1 MKTIFITGA
10 SSGIGKSIAFHLHQK
25 NYKVYGT
32 SRNPKYYP
40 NLPFSL
46 LKMDVR
52 NHESIQKCIDFVLEK
67 EGKIDILINN
77 AGIGITGAL
86 EEIPQNEIENQFQ
99 TNLFGPIAVIKAI
112 LPSMR
117 EQKNGLVINI
127 TSIAGYMGLPF
138 RSLYSASK
146 GALQLLTEGLRME
159 LKPFDIEVINVAP
172 GDFDTDIASRRFH
185 APAHKNSPYFTMYN
199 KMLEKINC
207 DVNKGANPK
216 ILAQRIEQIIVNKNR
231 KINYKVGGFLE
242 KFSIILKRILPDKIF
257 EKILYNHY
265 K

>member
-1 MKTIFITGA
+1 MKTILITGA
-10 SSGIGKSIAFHLHQK
+10 SSGIGKSIALYLHQK

-32 SRNPKYYP
+32 SRNPENYP
-40 NLPFSL
+40 NFPFSL
-46 LKMDVR
+46 LQMDVR

-77 AGIGITGAL
+77 AGVGITGAL

-117 EQKNGLVINI
+117 NQKNGLVINI

-146 GALQLLTEGLRME
+146 GALHLITEGLRME
-159 LKPFDIEVINVAP
+159 LKPFDIEVVNVAP

-185 APAHKNSPYFTMYN
+185 APAQENSPYFTTYK
-199 KMLEKINC
+199 KMLDKINC
-207 DVNKGANPK
+207 DVHQGKNPE
-216 ILAQRIEQIIVNKNR
+216 ILAKKIENIIVNKNS

-242 KFSIILKRILPDKIF
+242 KFSIILKRILPDKVF